1 MNDKLKNDKFNIYF
15 RKVDLDKNSVQNP
28 TLVELQNDY
37 MKCNEKLETFKTEY
51 NTRYNELFE
60 AINSEDLDNDIIKS
74 LSSELKEFINSS
86 EENVKNCYLAVIEKQ
101 KKFVKNNENTFTD
114 SHINA
119 IQSDTN
125 LKYQQYQKDII
136 KLKNH
141 QDKLRETV
149 DHYNAMHTYLND
161 GLLTQNYIFMYV
173 WLAILILLVFFYFI
187 KSLDIELGIINNLLG
202 ILTLFVSLYFVYDGI
217 YNYFNYQLLLSQTY
231 ELFYSWFL
239 IILLLVSFTV
249 INSLNLKFGLT
260 NNILLLL
267 VLIVSVYFIYS
278 NLNVYLT
285 YN

>member
-15 RKVDLDKNSVQNP
+15 RKVNLDTNSVQNP

-51 NTRYNELFE
+51 NTKYNELFE
-60 AINSEDLDNDIIKS
+60 AINSEDLDNDVIIS
-74 LSSELKEFINSS
+74 LSKELKQFINSS

-101 KKFVKNNENTFTD
+101 KNFVKNNENTFTD
-114 SHINA
+114 SYINA
-119 IQSDTN
+119 IQNDTN

-239 IILLLVSFTV
+239 IGEI
-249 INSLNLKFGLT
+249 
-260 NNILLLL
+260 
-267 VLIVSVYFIYS
+267 
-278 NLNVYLT
+278 
-285 YN
+285 